1 MNTNSVNFNSKK
13 INNKN
18 NNKNQMAISKMKI
31 RIISENNNNNN
42 NNNNNKIPSE
52 LKKIINSSI
61 SKVNNNKYIYEE
73 KPIFYDRLYDNIK
86 EKPFTASA
94 SINRTSLNRYGGN
107 GLLKKNKSFKNI
119 KEISNFNLN
128 QKKNYDEI
136 LLSENLNLDL
146 EKNDPKNEGVNKR
159 DKDKKKVKKN
169 IYVIK

>member
-86 EKPFTASA
+86 EKLVLMYLRPR
-94 SINRTSLNRYGGN
+94 NNLKENCGWPRHRRTKYV
-107 GLLKKNKSFKNI
+107 KS
-119 KEISNFNLN
+119 
-128 QKKNYDEI
+128 
-136 LLSENLNLDL
+136 
-146 EKNDPKNEGVNKR
+146 
-159 DKDKKKVKKN
+159 
-169 IYVIK
+169 